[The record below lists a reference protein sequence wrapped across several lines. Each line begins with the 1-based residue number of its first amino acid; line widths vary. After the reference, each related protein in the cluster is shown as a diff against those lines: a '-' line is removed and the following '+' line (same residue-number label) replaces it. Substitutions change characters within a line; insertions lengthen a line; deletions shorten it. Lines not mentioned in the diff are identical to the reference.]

1 MPERFMVNKKIT
13 PSDLEIIKDS
23 LKNVEVP
30 TEDRASH
37 LEILFVLHQEYSN
50 KSWSNSSRTCGSC
63 VKQVK
68 NGLKALIKE
77 QYGE

>member
-1 MPERFMVNKKIT
+1 MVIKKIT

-23 LKNVEVP
+23 LKKVEIA

-37 LEILFVLHQEYSN
+37 LETLFLLHQEYSN
-50 KSWSNSSRTCGSC
+50 KSWSPGSRTCGSC
-63 VKQVK
+63 VNQVK